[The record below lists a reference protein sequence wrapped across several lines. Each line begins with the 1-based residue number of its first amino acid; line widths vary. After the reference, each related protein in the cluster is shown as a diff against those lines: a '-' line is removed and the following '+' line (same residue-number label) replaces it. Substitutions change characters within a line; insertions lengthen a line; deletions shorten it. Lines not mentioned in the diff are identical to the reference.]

1 LTVNPYI
8 FCFYLHENNVIYI
21 SSNVVTE
28 LLNNCFEM
36 IDTYINIDKEHKNF
50 DDLLKSSGVKK
61 LVIKNIQTPKQIHLV
76 VTSLSKY
83 GETKKNLSDLES
95 STKPFPTLIIV
106 NDIDFEQTVDLIQN
120 PQIELISSNSKI
132 EEVGARVHALV
143 GDSDSEILE
152 FKDLSINLKTYEAK
166 AGDVLL
172 DLTFMEYELLKF
184 FVVNQENVWSREQL
198 LEKVWGYDYF
208 GGARTV
214 DVHVRRLRAKLG
226 DQRNDWIKTVHSVG
240 YKFN

>member
-1 LTVNPYI
+1 
-8 FCFYLHENNVIYI
+8 
-21 SSNVVTE
+21 
-28 LLNNCFEM
+28 M
-36 IDTYINIDKEHKNF
+36 IDTYINIDKEHKNLE
-50 DDLLKSSGVKK
+50 DLLKSSGVKK
-61 LVIKNIQTPKQIHLV
+61 LAIKNIQTPKQIHLV

-106 NDIDFEQTVDLIQN
+106 NEVDFEQTVDLIQN
-120 PQIELISSNSKI
+120 PQIELISSNSKL
-132 EEVGARVHALV
+132 EEVVARVHALV

>member
-1 LTVNPYI
+1 
-8 FCFYLHENNVIYI
+8 
-21 SSNVVTE
+21 
-28 LLNNCFEM
+28 M

-50 DDLLKSSGVKK
+50 EDLLKSSGVKK

-106 NDIDFEQTVDLIQN
+106 NEVDFEQTVDLIQN
-120 PQIELISSNSKI
+120 PQIELISSNSKL

-152 FKDLSINLKTYEAK
+152 FKDLSINLKTYEAR

>member
-1 LTVNPYI
+1 
-8 FCFYLHENNVIYI
+8 
-21 SSNVVTE
+21 
-28 LLNNCFEM
+28 M

-50 DDLLKSSGVKK
+50 EDLLKSSGVKK

-106 NDIDFEQTVDLIQN
+106 NDIDFEETVDLIQN
-120 PQIELISSNSKI
+120 PQIELISSNSKL

-152 FKDLSINLKTYEAK
+152 FKDLSINLKTYEAT

-184 FVVNQENVWSREQL
+184 FIVNQENVWSREQL

-226 DQRNDWIKTVHSVG
+226 DKRNDWIKTVHSVG

>member
-1 LTVNPYI
+1 
-8 FCFYLHENNVIYI
+8 
-21 SSNVVTE
+21 
-28 LLNNCFEM
+28 M

-50 DDLLKSSGVKK
+50 EDFLESSGVKK
-61 LVIKNIQTPKQIHLV
+61 LAIKNIQNPKQIQLV

-83 GETKKNLSDLES
+83 GETKKNLSDFES
-95 STKPFPTLIIV
+95 SNRPFPTLIIV
-106 NDIDFEQTVDLIQN
+106 NDIDFHQAIDLIQN
-120 PQIELISSNSKI
+120 PQIELISSSSKL

-143 GDSDSEILE
+143 GDSESEILE

-226 DQRNDWIKTVHSVG
+226 DQRNNWIKTVHSVG

>member
-1 LTVNPYI
+1 
-8 FCFYLHENNVIYI
+8 
-21 SSNVVTE
+21 
-28 LLNNCFEM
+28 M

-50 DDLLKSSGVKK
+50 EDLLKSSGVKK

-76 VTSLSKY
+76 VTSFSKY

-106 NDIDFEQTVDLIQN
+106 NEVDFEQTVDLIQN
-120 PQIELISSNSKI
+120 PQIELISSNSKL

>member
-1 LTVNPYI
+1 
-8 FCFYLHENNVIYI
+8 
-21 SSNVVTE
+21 
-28 LLNNCFEM
+28 M

-50 DDLLKSSGVKK
+50 EDLLKSSGVKK

-106 NDIDFEQTVDLIQN
+106 NDVDFEQTVDLIQN
-120 PQIELISSNSKI
+120 PQIELISSNSKL

-143 GDSDSEILE
+143 GDSESEILE

-172 DLTFMEYELLKF
+172 DLTFLEYELLKF

>member
-1 LTVNPYI
+1 
-8 FCFYLHENNVIYI
+8 
-21 SSNVVTE
+21 
-28 LLNNCFEM
+28 M

-50 DDLLKSSGVKK
+50 EDLLKSSGVKK

-106 NDIDFEQTVDLIQN
+106 NEVDFEQTVDLIQN
-120 PQIELISSNSKI
+120 PQIELISSNSKL

-166 AGDVLL
+166 VGDVLL
-172 DLTFMEYELLKF
+172 DLSFMEYELLKF

>member
-1 LTVNPYI
+1 
-8 FCFYLHENNVIYI
+8 
-21 SSNVVTE
+21 
-28 LLNNCFEM
+28 M

-50 DDLLKSSGVKK
+50 EDLLKSSGVKK

-106 NDIDFEQTVDLIQN
+106 NEVDFEQTMDLIQN
-120 PQIELISSNSKI
+120 PQIELISSNSKL

-166 AGDVLL
+166 VGDVLL

>member
-1 LTVNPYI
+1 
-8 FCFYLHENNVIYI
+8 
-21 SSNVVTE
+21 
-28 LLNNCFEM
+28 M

-50 DDLLKSSGVKK
+50 EDLLKSSGVKK
-61 LVIKNIQTPKQIHLV
+61 LVIKNIQNPKQIQLV
-76 VTSLSKY
+76 ITSLSKY
-83 GETKKNLSDLES
+83 GETKKNLSDFES
-95 STKPFPTLIIV
+95 SNRPFPTLIIV
-106 NDIDFEQTVDLIQN
+106 NDIDFQQTIDLIQN
-120 PQIELISSNSKI
+120 PQIELISSSSKL

-143 GDSDSEILE
+143 GDSESEILE

-166 AGDVLL
+166 AGDIFL

-226 DQRNDWIKTVHSVG
+226 DQRNNWIKTVHSVG

>member
-1 LTVNPYI
+1 
-8 FCFYLHENNVIYI
+8 
-21 SSNVVTE
+21 
-28 LLNNCFEM
+28 M

-50 DDLLKSSGVKK
+50 EDLLKSSGVKK

-106 NDIDFEQTVDLIQN
+106 NEVDFEQTVDLIQN
-120 PQIELISSNSKI
+120 PQIELISSNSKL

-166 AGDVLL
+166 AGDIFL

-198 LEKVWGYDYF
+198 LENVWGYDYF

-226 DQRNDWIKTVHSVG
+226 DQRNDWIKTVHSVC

>member
-1 LTVNPYI
+1 
-8 FCFYLHENNVIYI
+8 
-21 SSNVVTE
+21 
-28 LLNNCFEM
+28 M
-36 IDTYINIDKEHKNF
+36 IDTYINIDKEHRNF
-50 DDLLKSSGVKK
+50 EDLLKSFGVKK
-61 LVIKNIQTPKQIHLV
+61 LAIKNIQTPKQIHLV

-120 PQIELISSNSKI
+120 PQIELISSNSKL

>member
-1 LTVNPYI
+1 
-8 FCFYLHENNVIYI
+8 
-21 SSNVVTE
+21 
-28 LLNNCFEM
+28 M

-50 DDLLKSSGVKK
+50 EDLLKSSGVKK

-120 PQIELISSNSKI
+120 PQIELISSNSKL
-132 EEVGARVHALV
+132 EEVRARVHALV